1 MKRSQ
6 QLPKLKIHDTE
17 FYVDAERHEFR
28 QVDNEDN
35 HIAFH
40 DLQDRTV
47 YASLFFDTKT
57 KNVYR
62 GDFGTLYRSGDVQL
76 IKLPPFD
83 QLTQPNATRKLPVV
97 TIAGTEFHV
106 DVRLEELRQIDSPH
120 NTISFDEFSET
131 SNGKN
136 TLFFDCKSKN
146 VYRGTDKEMA
156 NRDDIVLIKLPSL
169 FEMDRDGMNTMVL
182 DLAEQIRLKN
192 LSNTAESGTSKMPKQ
207 EARRKTKS
215 KGSET

>member
-17 FYVDAERHEFR
+17 FYVDAERQEFR

-47 YASLFFDTKT
+47 YVSLFFDMKT

-62 GDFGTLYRSGDVQL
+62 GDFETLYHNGDVQL
-76 IKLPPFD
+76 VKLPPFD
-83 QLTQPNATRKLPVV
+83 QLIKPDATRKLPVV
-97 TIAGTEFHV
+97 TIAGTEFYV
-106 DVRLEELRQIDSPH
+106 DVRLEELRQTDSPR

-131 SNGKN
+131 FNGKN
-136 TLFFDCKSKN
+136 TVLFDCKSKN
-146 VYRGTDKEMA
+146 VYRGTEKEMA
-156 NRDDIVLIKLPSL
+156 NRDVVLIKLPSL
-169 FEMDRDGMNTMVL
+169 FEMDREGMNTMVL

-192 LSNTAESGTSKMPKQ
+192 LSNAAAPGTSKMSIQ
-207 EARRKTKS
+207 EARHKTKN